1 MPGLPKTHK
10 LYRFWK
16 IIPVKIWTADILTA
30 VIGAKN
36 KHSSYNC
43 LECVP
48 KNVQYAKVDCSLL
61 LIASHGQ
68 IKSSC
73 PNILYTLVYLLPK
86 SVTELT
92 GDSAKC
98 QYFLKKQLQS
108 VANQANGGNKIVQK
122 SLKVWSVAKKKL
134 FFCGNDK
141 I

>member
-1 MPGLPKTHK
+1 M
-10 LYRFWK
+10 
-16 IIPVKIWTADILTA
+16 
-30 VIGAKN
+30 
-36 KHSSYNC
+36 
-43 LECVP
+43 
-48 KNVQYAKVDCSLL
+48 QYAKVDCSLL

-108 VANQANGGNKIVQK
+108 VANQANDGNEIVQK
-122 SLKVWSVAKKKL
+122 SLKVWSVAKKNNVAMIRFRKRLLLKL
-134 FFCGNDK
+134 LS
-141 I
+141 